1 MKRLLTNLEPYVEDG
16 ARIMLFVFL
25 IPAIVIFIS
34 YTLMAVFHHYP
45 LDYGEAPLL
54 DQAMRLVAG
63 QNIYRLDLTSP
74 PYTISNYPPLYVLAL
89 SPFVKL
95 FGPSFLAGRAIS
107 LLCSVASAIFL
118 ALIIYT
124 FTKDRLASILTAMIF
139 FTIPYVVYW
148 TPLLRVDMLA
158 LAFSTAGLYVVAQR
172 PTTRGGIIMSAL
184 LLTAAIYSRQ
194 SFALAA
200 PLAASVWLWSHNR
213 IQARRLLTIVGG
225 LSIILFIMI
234 NIITRG
240 GFFFNIVTA
249 NVNEFDFERLE
260 SWFRKIKD
268 TAPILLV
275 FGTAFLVLT
284 FRGVRSALPSHWRGW
299 QLLTPYLVG
308 AGLSALTIGK
318 IGSNANYLLEFFA
331 AISLSVG
338 AVIAW
343 SRDHRWL
350 RTALLVLLA
359 LQTGHLMQTTLKEY
373 VGDLKPRLQTA
384 GDLNKLE
391 RIVKAA
397 DGPMLGDEYMGMIT
411 LQDRPLFI
419 QPFEVTQLVNAGLW
433 DQAALIRSIRAQEFP
448 VILIHHFVD
457 WPVYKERWTPE
468 MLSAIMQSYT
478 PTDFLADT
486 IVYQPFDHGGNG
498 TQPSGLV
505 QSGDRLQPY
514 CPDAPWQLPTS
525 SALGMMRLDNFELGF
540 MGEGYENSI
549 PVYAVDDGLLLRRP
563 DWNDAVAIQHD
574 DPVRQGEK
582 VWSFYGGMAS
592 GWGEL
597 SFVNSEFPPDSVDV
611 PVKAGQL
618 LGYQG
623 MWSGEQDT
631 PIWVHLHFAVVQA
644 LEDGSFPA
652 VTEGLNSEGE
662 YEPNESEREYV
673 IDPIQYL
680 GIGGFHFSKIPTWSP
695 LRCQETS
702 S

>member
-1 MKRLLTNLEPYVEDG
+1 MKRLLNILEPYVEDG

-25 IPAIVIFIS
+25 IPAVVIFIS
-34 YTLMAVFHHYP
+34 YALMAVFHRYP
-45 LDYGEAPLL
+45 LDYGEAPLV
-54 DQAMRLVAG
+54 DQAMRLAAG

-74 PYTISNYPPLYVLAL
+74 PYTVTNYPPLYILAL
-89 SPFVKL
+89 TPLVKF
-95 FGPSFLAGRAIS
+95 FGPTFLAGRVIS
-107 LLCSVASAIFL
+107 LLCSLTSAIFL
-118 ALIIYT
+118 GLIIYT
-124 FTKDRLASILTAMIF
+124 FTKDRLGSIITAVIF
-139 FTIPYVVYW
+139 LTIPYVVYW

-158 LAFSTAGLYVVAQR
+158 LAFSTAGLYVVARR
-172 PTTRGGIIMSAL
+172 PMTRSGLILSAL

-213 IQARRLLTIVGG
+213 RQALRLVSIVGG
-225 LSIILFIMI
+225 LSIFLFITI
-234 NIITRG
+234 NILTRG

-249 NVNEFDFERLE
+249 NVNQFDFERLE
-260 SWFRKIKD
+260 YWYREVRD
-268 TAPILLV
+268 TAPTLLV
-275 FGTAFLVLT
+275 FGVAFLVLT
-284 FRGVRSALPSHWRGW
+284 FRGARSALPSHPRGW

-318 IGSNANYLLEFFA
+318 IGSNANYLLEFCA

-338 AVIAW
+338 GLIAW
-343 SRDHRWL
+343 SRDRRWL
-350 RTALLVLLA
+350 RAALLVLLA

-373 VGDLKPRLQTA
+373 VGGLRHRLQSA

-411 LQDRPLFI
+411 LQERPLFI
-419 QPFEVTQLVNAGLW
+419 QPFEVTQLANAGLW
-433 DQAALIRSIRAQEFP
+433 DQAAVIQSISAQEFP
-448 VILIHHFVD
+448 VILIGHFVD

-468 MLSAIMQSYT
+468 MLSAIMQNYT

-486 IVYQPFDHGGNG
+486 IVYQPLDQGGNG

-505 QSGDRLQPY
+505 QYKSGDRLQPY

-525 SALGMMRLDNFELGF
+525 SALGMWLDTFQLAF
-540 MGEGYENSI
+540 MGEGYENSV
-549 PVYAVDDGLLLRRP
+549 PVYTVTDGLLLRRP
-563 DWNDAVAIQHD
+563 DWIDAVAIQHD
-574 DPVRQGEK
+574 RQGEK

-597 SFVNSEFPPDSVDV
+597 SFVNAEFPPGSVNV

-623 MWSGEQDT
+623 VWSGEQGS
-631 PIWVHLHFAVVQA
+631 PFWVHLHFAVVQA

-652 VTEGLNSEGE
+652 GTVGSVTEGEF
-662 YEPNESEREYV
+662 EPHAIERQNV
-673 IDPIQYL
+673 IDPTQYL
-680 GIGGFHFSKIPTWSP
+680 GLSGIHFSRNPTWSP
-695 LRCQETS
+695 LHCQETS